1 MIYHIVQ
8 VKDGFVFEDNRL
20 LTLPREAQVDPVVRA
35 DSVYT
40 LAAVRDPGVAL
51 ALWAR
56 RLPVPLAEAIGAVD
70 LAAVDDLELTVDL
83 PTSVSALAASL
94 VVSGHAAPVARLLA
108 GDILELT
115 NRHAVICGQARVVI
129 RLEVVD
135 TDACRRFHTDY
146 VTLRLLTTY
155 RGQATQWIRVGS
167 PDRIEQMAAG
177 EVGIFKGRR
186 LLDDPPILHRSPPIG
201 DHGESRLLLVIDPL
215 TAD

>member
-1 MIYHIVQ
+1 MLQ
-8 VKDGFVFEDNRL
+8 DNRL
-20 LTLPREAQVDPVVRA
+20 LTLPREAPVEPVVRA
-35 DSVYT
+35 DSADT
-40 LAAVRDPGVAL
+40 LAAVRDPRVAL

-56 RLPVPLAEAIGAVD
+56 RLPGSLAEAIEALD
-70 LAAVDDLELTVDL
+70 LGAVDDLELTVDL

-94 VVSGHAAPVARLLA
+94 VVSGHAPPVARLLA
-108 GDILELT
+108 ADILELA
-115 NRHAVICGQARVVI
+115 NRHAVICGEARVAI

-167 PDRIEQMAAG
+167 PERIEQMMAG

-186 LLDDPPILHRSPPIG
+186 LLDDPPVLHRSPPIG
-201 DHGESRLLLVIDPL
+201 DRGEARLLLVIDPV